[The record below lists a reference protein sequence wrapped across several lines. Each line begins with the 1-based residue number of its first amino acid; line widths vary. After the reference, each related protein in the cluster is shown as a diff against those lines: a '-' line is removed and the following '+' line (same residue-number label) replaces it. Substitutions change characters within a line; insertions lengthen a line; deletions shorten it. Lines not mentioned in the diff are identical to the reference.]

1 MGWSPEHGP
10 TEDGVSYDQQIVW
23 DLFTNTIDAADALG
37 TDKAYRDRL
46 TSLRGKLV
54 GPKIGRWG
62 QLQEW
67 MEDRDDPKNKHRHV
81 SHMFAVYPGRQITRA
96 TTPRLAEAARVSLE
110 ARGTGGDVGWS
121 NAWKTALWA
130 RLLDRERAYIHI
142 NRLIG
147 RNAFPNFFNACWPGR
162 VFQIDGNFGG
172 TAGIAEML
180 LQSHAREIH
189 LLPALPAAWPAGS
202 ARGLCA
208 RGGFEVD
215 MAWKDGKLSQA
226 TLRSERGGRCAVRAA
241 VPLTVTSGRR
251 DITAATPEAQVI
263 VFDTKLGERYVL
275 KPKP

>member
-1 MGWSPEHGP
+1 
-10 TEDGVSYDQQIVW
+10 VSYDQQIVW
-23 DLFTNTIDAADALG
+23 DLFTNTIGAADALG
-37 TDKAYRDRL
+37 IDKAYRDRL
-46 TSLRGKLV
+46 ALLRGKLV
-54 GPKIGRWG
+54 GPKIGKWG

-110 ARGTGGDVGWS
+110 ARGAGGDVGWS

-130 RLLDRERAYIHI
+130 RLLDRERAYMYV

-172 TAGIAEML
+172 AAGLAEML

-215 MAWKDGKLSQA
+215 MSWADGKLTQA
-226 TLRSERGGRCAVRAA
+226 TIRSKRGGRCVVRAA
-241 VPLTVTSGRR
+241 VPLAVTEDGRA
-251 DITAATPEAQVI
+251 ITTAAPEARVV
-263 VFDTKLGERYVL
+263 VFDSKPGGRYVL
-275 KPKP
+275 TAKP